1 MTKIQKRFWVV
12 YMEIYKMIKN
22 LDNVKKGKI
31 GENIAKKY
39 LISLGMTIICSNYRT
54 KFGEIDIIAKLE
66 NKIIFVEVKSRM
78 SKDYGLA
85 CEAVDYKKIGKITSV
100 ANHYLLTNNIKNCEI
115 RFDVIEVYFNEE
127 KINHI
132 ENAF

>member
-1 MTKIQKRFWVV
+1 MSKL
-12 YMEIYKMIKN
+12 YKKH
-22 LDNVKKGKI
+22 KI
-31 GENIAKKY
+31 GVYGEEKAVEYIKKIGY
-39 LISLGMTIICSNYRT
+39 EIIQRNFRC
-54 KFGEIDIIAKLE
+54 KVGEIDIIAKTE
-66 NKIIFVEVKSRM
+66 NKIVFIEVKSRT

-100 ANHYLLTNNIKNCEI
+100 AKHYLLTNNIKNCEI

>member
-1 MTKIQKRFWVV
+1 MNNYKIL
-12 YMEIYKMIKN
+12 KN

-31 GENIAKKY
+31 GEEIARRY
-39 LISLGMTIICSNYRT
+39 
-54 KFGEIDIIAKLE
+54 
-66 NKIIFVEVKSRM
+66 NKIVFIEVKSRT

-100 ANHYLLTNNIKNCEI
+100 AKHYLLTNNIKNCEI

>member
-1 MTKIQKRFWVV
+1 MNS
-12 YMEIYKMIKN
+12 YKLIKD

-31 GENIAKKY
+31 GEKIARKY
-39 LISLGMTIICSNYRT
+39 LTSIGMTIICSNYKT

-66 NKIIFVEVKSRM
+66 NQIIFVEVKSRM
-78 SKDYGLA
+78 SKNYGLA
-85 CEAVDYKKIGKITSV
+85 CEAVDYKKISKITSV
-100 ANHYLLTNNIKNCEI
+100 AKYYLLTNNLKKCEI
-115 RFDVIEVYFNEE
+115 RFDVIEIYFCEQ

>member
-1 MTKIQKRFWVV
+1 MKIH
-12 YMEIYKMIKN
+12 IKKDFGN
-22 LDNVKKGKI
+22 T
-31 GENIAKKY
+31 GENLATEY
-39 LISLGMTIICSNYRT
+39 LEKQGYTILERNFYC
-54 KFGEIDIIAKLE
+54 KQGEIDIIAKDKNE
-66 NKIIFVEVKSRM
+66 IVFIEVKSRT

>member
-1 MTKIQKRFWVV
+1 MNS
-12 YMEIYKMIKN
+12 YKLIKD

-31 GENIAKKY
+31 GEKIARKY
-39 LISLGMTIICSNYRT
+39 LTSIGMTIICSNYKT

-66 NKIIFVEVKSRM
+66 NQIIFVEVKSRM
-78 SKDYGLA
+78 SKNYGLA
-85 CEAVDYKKIGKITSV
+85 CEAVDYKKISKITSV
-100 ANHYLLTNNIKNCEI
+100 AKYYLLTNNLKNCEI
-115 RFDVIEVYFNEE
+115 RFDVLEIYFCEQ

>member
-1 MTKIQKRFWVV
+1 MNNIQKGRAG
-12 YMEIYKMIKN
+12 EMIA
-22 LDNVKKGKI
+22 L
-31 GENIAKKY
+31 KY
-39 LISLGMTIICSNYRT
+39 LIDNKANILETNYRINS
-54 KFGEIDIIAKLE
+54 GEIDIIAKTE
-66 NKIIFVEVKSRM
+66 NKIIFIEVKSRT

-100 ANHYLLTNNIKNCEI
+100 AKHYLLTNNIKNCEI

>member
-1 MTKIQKRFWVV
+1 
-12 YMEIYKMIKN
+12 MEIYKMIKN

-66 NKIIFVEVKSRM
+66 NKIIFVEVKS
-78 SKDYGLA
+78 A
-85 CEAVDYKKIGKITSV
+85 CEAVDYKKASKITSV
-100 ANHYLLTNNIKNCEI
+100 AKYYISTNNLKNYEI
-115 RFDVIEVYFNEE
+115 RFDVIEIYFIEE

>member
-1 MTKIQKRFWVV
+1 M
-12 YMEIYKMIKN
+12 
-22 LDNVKKGKI
+22 
-31 GENIAKKY
+31 
-39 LISLGMTIICSNYRT
+39 GMKIICSNYKT

-66 NKIIFVEVKSRM
+66 NKIVFIEVKSRT

-100 ANHYLLTNNIKNCEI
+100 AKHYLLTNNIKNCEI

>member
-39 LISLGMTIICSNYRT
+39 LISL
-54 KFGEIDIIAKLE
+54 K
-66 NKIIFVEVKSRM
+66 
-78 SKDYGLA
+78 
-85 CEAVDYKKIGKITSV
+85 
-100 ANHYLLTNNIKNCEI
+100 
-115 RFDVIEVYFNEE
+115 
-127 KINHI
+127 
-132 ENAF
+132 

>member
-1 MTKIQKRFWVV
+1 MNNYKIL
-12 YMEIYKMIKN
+12 KN

-31 GENIAKKY
+31 GEEIARRY
-39 LISLGMTIICSNYRT
+39 LVLMGMKIICSNYKT
-54 KFGEIDIIAKLE
+54 KFGEIDIIAKVE
-66 NKIIFVEVKSRM
+66 NKIVFIEVKSRT

-100 ANHYLLTNNIKNCEI
+100 AKHYLLTNNIKNCEI

>member
-1 MTKIQKRFWVV
+1 
-12 YMEIYKMIKN
+12 MEIYKMIKN

-100 ANHYLLTNNIKNCEI
+100 AKYYISTNNLKNYEI
-115 RFDVIEVYFNEE
+115 RFDVIEIYFIEE

>member
-1 MTKIQKRFWVV
+1 
-12 YMEIYKMIKN
+12 MEIYKMIKN

-85 CEAVDYKKIGKITSV
+85 CEAVDYRHQK
-100 ANHYLLTNNIKNCEI
+100 
-115 RFDVIEVYFNEE
+115 
-127 KINHI
+127 
-132 ENAF
+132 

>member
-1 MTKIQKRFWVV
+1 
-12 YMEIYKMIKN
+12 MEIYKMIKN

-85 CEAVDYKKIGKITSV
+85 CEAVDYKKSSKITSV
-100 ANHYLLTNNIKNCEI
+100 AKYYISTNNLKNYEI
-115 RFDVIEVYFNEE
+115 RFDVIEIYFIEE

>member
-1 MTKIQKRFWVV
+1 
-12 YMEIYKMIKN
+12 MEIYKMIKN

-85 CEAVDYKKIGKITSV
+85 CEAVDYEKASKITSV
-100 ANHYLLTNNIKNCEI
+100 AKYYISTNNLKNYEI
-115 RFDVIEVYFNEE
+115 RFDVIEIYFIEE
-127 KINHI
+127 KINLI

>member
-1 MTKIQKRFWVV
+1 
-12 YMEIYKMIKN
+12 MEIYKMIKN

-31 GENIAKKY
+31 GENIANKY

-85 CEAVDYKKIGKITSV
+85 CEAVDYKKASKITSV
-100 ANHYLLTNNIKNCEI
+100 AKYYISTNNLKNYEI
-115 RFDVIEVYFNEE
+115 RFDVIEIYFIEE

>member
-1 MTKIQKRFWVV
+1 
-12 YMEIYKMIKN
+12 MEIYKMIKN
-22 LDNVKKGKI
+22 LDNDKKGKI

-78 SKDYGLA
+78 SKDYGHA
-85 CEAVDYKKIGKITSV
+85 CEGVDYKKATKITSV
-100 ANHYLLTNNIKNCEI
+100 AKYYISTNNLKNYEI
-115 RFDVIEVYFNEE
+115 RFDVIEIYFIEE

>member
-1 MTKIQKRFWVV
+1 MNNYKIL
-12 YMEIYKMIKN
+12 KN

-31 GENIAKKY
+31 GEEIARRY
-39 LISLGMTIICSNYRT
+39 LVLIGMKIICSNYKT

-66 NKIIFVEVKSRM
+66 NKIVFIEVKSRT

-85 CEAVDYKKIGKITSV
+85 CEAVDYKKIGKITYF
-100 ANHYLLTNNIKNCEI
+100 ANLYILNNYIKNCEI

>member
-1 MTKIQKRFWVV
+1 
-12 YMEIYKMIKN
+12 MEIYKMIKN

-85 CEAVDYKKIGKITSV
+85 CEAVDYKKASKRTSV
-100 ANHYLLTNNIKNCEI
+100 AKYYISTNNLKNYEI
-115 RFDVIEVYFNEE
+115 RFDVIEIYFIEE

>member
-1 MTKIQKRFWVV
+1 
-12 YMEIYKMIKN
+12 MEIYKMIKN

-85 CEAVDYKKIGKITSV
+85 CEAVDKKASKITSV
-100 ANHYLLTNNIKNCEI
+100 AKYYISTNNLKNYEI
-115 RFDVIEVYFNEE
+115 RFDVIEIYFIEE

>member
-1 MTKIQKRFWVV
+1 MNNYKIL
-12 YMEIYKMIKN
+12 KN

-31 GENIAKKY
+31 GEEIARRY
-39 LISLGMTIICSNYRT
+39 LVLIGMKIICSNYKT

-85 CEAVDYKKIGKITSV
+85 CEAVDYKKASKITSV
-100 ANHYLLTNNIKNCEI
+100 AKYYISTNNLKNYEI
-115 RFDVIEVYFNEE
+115 RFDVIEIYFIEE

>member
-1 MTKIQKRFWVV
+1 MNNYKIL
-12 YMEIYKMIKN
+12 KN

-31 GENIAKKY
+31 GEEIARRY
-39 LISLGMTIICSNYRT
+39 LVLIGMKIICSNYKT

-66 NKIIFVEVKSRM
+66 NK
-78 SKDYGLA
+78 
-85 CEAVDYKKIGKITSV
+85 KIGKITSV
-100 ANHYLLTNNIKNCEI
+100 AKHYLLTNNIKNCEI